1 MDLNELSKNPEQI
14 QTLISL
20 LQSLLPKD
28 SSDGEAAEISEQ
40 QFHNPNIKTKNTK
53 TRHKQDASSN
63 KFLSMPERNMHKE
76 DTAIDKMLCQ
86 APPVA
91 RARDFVPVKVRCRV
105 CNKEEMVNPAI
116 VYDLRDNRYKC
127 NKCSTSAG

>member
-20 LQSLLPKD
+20 LQSLLPKESGD
-28 SSDGEAAEISEQ
+28 TEPDDTSEQ
-40 QFHNPNIKTKNTK
+40 QFNNPNIKTKNIKTK
-53 TRHKQDASSN
+53 RKPDPSSN

-76 DTAIDKMLCQ
+76 DTAIDKILCQ

-91 RARDFVPVKVRCRV
+91 RGRDFVPVKVKCRV
-105 CNKEEMVNPAI
+105 CNKEELVNPSI